1 MNPVRRE
8 DFLAFVGA
16 YLAGLLLLTLG
27 LAAVAGLSPL
37 QLIHPALTD
46 LAIGA
51 AAAGIMVAAFGF
63 LPPVRQ
69 QAEEILGPSLAVCRW
84 YDFIPLAVLVGLIEE
99 LLFRGVLEPWLA
111 RDVSP
116 RLAFW
121 SVNLLFGLL
130 HAVSVPYAVVAG
142 LLGCLLSLLAH
153 EPGEFNLF
161 RPIVAHAVYDYIGFI
176 WIAGSFRRQQDRQAS
191 RRSAL
196 EDPPDE
202 N

>member
-8 DFLAFVGA
+8 DFLAFAGA

-37 QLIHPALTD
+37 QTIHPALMD
-46 LAIGA
+46 LAIGT
-51 AAAGIMVAAFGF
+51 AAAGAMVAVFGF

-99 LLFRGVLEPWLA
+99 LLFRGVLEPWVA

-153 EPGEFNLF
+153 GPGEFNLF

-176 WIAGSFRRQQDRQAS
+176 WIASSSRRGQPRQAS
-191 RRSAL
+191 RSHTV